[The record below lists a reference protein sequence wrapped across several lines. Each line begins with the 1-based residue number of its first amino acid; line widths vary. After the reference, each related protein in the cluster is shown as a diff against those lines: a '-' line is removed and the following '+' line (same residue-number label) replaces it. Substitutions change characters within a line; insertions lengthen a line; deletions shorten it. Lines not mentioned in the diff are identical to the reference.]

1 MAKAAHRKILLE
13 LAWFLQREPVL
24 LFTGIRGYN
33 MSDMITLAHGSG
45 GKTTGELIKNIFQ
58 KNFNNDILSKND
70 DAASF
75 MLSGKIAFTTDSFVI
90 TPVFFKGGNIGKLAV
105 CGTVNDLAAL
115 GATPLYLSCGF
126 IIEEGLPVGDL
137 KAIVESMGNTAR
149 EAGIKIV
156 TGDTKVVQ
164 KNAADKVFINTSGIG
179 IIPDGIDISGYNAV
193 AGDKVI
199 ITGTVGDHGCSI
211 LLEREN
217 LDIYGDISSD
227 CAPLNKTIQE
237 ILAKTTNVHV
247 MRDPTRGGVAATLN
261 EIALQSNVGIK
272 LYEDRIPV
280 KDEVRG
286 VCELLGMDPLYMAN
300 EGKMLIIAPDRS
312 VDIILGVLKNTA
324 YGSGCCVVGE
334 VTDDHK
340 GKVVMN
346 TLAGGNRIVDMP
358 VGDQLPRIC

>member
-1 MAKAAHRKILLE
+1 
-13 LAWFLQREPVL
+13 
-24 LFTGIRGYN
+24 
-33 MSDMITLAHGSG
+33 MSDIITLAHGSG
-45 GKTTGELIKNIFQ
+45 GKTTGDLIKNIFQ
-58 KNFNNDILSKND
+58 KHFNNDILSKND
-70 DAASF
+70 DAATF
-75 MLSGKIAFTTDSFVI
+75 MLSGKVAFTTDSFVI

-126 IIEEGLPVGDL
+126 IIEEGLPLKDL
-137 KAIVESMGNTAR
+137 EAIVESMGNTAR

-164 KNAADKVFINTSGIG
+164 KNAADKIFINTSGIG

-193 AGDKVI
+193 PGDRVI
-199 ITGTVGDHGCSI
+199 ISGTVGDHGCSI
-211 LLEREN
+211 LLEREK

-227 CAPLNKTIQE
+227 CAPLNRLIGE
-237 ILAKTTNVHV
+237 ILSKTTDIHV

-261 EIALQSNVGIK
+261 EIAQQSKVGIK
-272 LYEDRIPV
+272 LFEDKIPV

-300 EGKMLIIAPDRS
+300 EGKMLVIAPES
-312 VDIILGVLKNTA
+312 SAEAILEALKTTA
-324 YGSGCCVVGE
+324 YGAKSCVIGE
-334 VTDDHK
+334 VTNDHK
-340 GKVVMN
+340 GRVVMS
-346 TLAGGNRIVDMP
+346 TFAGGNRIVDMP